1 MGLVK
6 SILEWNEA
14 KKEQLLGKGTGKL
27 DLKTVV
33 GLTANGAIE
42 GFIDGCFVM
51 GATFAV
57 LGLAST
63 IVDNIK
69 K

>member
-14 KKEQLLGKGTGKL
+14 KKEQLLNKGKL
-27 DLKTVV
+27 DVKTVV
-33 GLTANGAIE
+33 GLTANGAVE

>member
-14 KKEQLLGKGTGKL
+14 KKEQLLGKEKL
-27 DLKTVV
+27 DVKTVV
-33 GLTANGAIE
+33 GLTANGAVE
-42 GFIDGCFVM
+42 GFIDGCFVI
-51 GATFAV
+51 GASFAV

-63 IVDNIK
+63 IIDNIK

>member
-14 KKEQLLGKGTGKL
+14 KKEQLLNKGKL
-27 DLKTVV
+27 DVKTVV
-33 GLTANGAIE
+33 GLTANGAVE

-57 LGLAST
+57 LGLAS
-63 IVDNIK
+63 IIIDNIK

>member
-14 KKEQLLGKGTGKL
+14 KKEQLLNKGKL
-27 DLKTVV
+27 DAKTVV
-33 GLTANGAIE
+33 GLTANGAVE
-42 GFIDGCFVM
+42 GFIDGCFVI
-51 GATFAV
+51 GASFAV
-57 LGLAST
+57 LGIAS
-63 IVDNIK
+63 IIIDNIK

>member
-14 KKEQLLGKGTGKL
+14 KKEQLLNKGKL
-27 DLKTVV
+27 DVKTVV
-33 GLTANGAIE
+33 GLTANGAVE

-63 IVDNIK
+63 IIDNIK

>member
-14 KKEQLLGKGTGKL
+14 KKEQLLDKGKL
-27 DLKTVV
+27 DVKTVV

>member
-14 KKEQLLGKGTGKL
+14 KKEQLLDKGKL
-27 DLKTVV
+27 DVKTVV
-33 GLTANGAIE
+33 GLTANGAVE
-42 GFIDGCFVM
+42 GFIDGCFVI

-63 IVDNIK
+63 IIDNIK

>member
-14 KKEQLLGKGTGKL
+14 KKEQLLDKGKL
-27 DLKTVV
+27 DVKTVV
-33 GLTANGAIE
+33 GLTANGAVE

-63 IVDNIK
+63 IIDNIK

>member
-14 KKEQLLGKGTGKL
+14 KKEQLLDKGKL
-27 DLKTVV
+27 DVKTVV
-33 GLTANGAIE
+33 GLTANGAVE
-42 GFIDGCFVM
+42 GFIDGCFVV

-57 LGLAST
+57 IGIAST
-63 IVDNIK
+63 IVDTIK

>member
-14 KKEQLLGKGTGKL
+14 KKEQLLGKGKL
-27 DLKTVV
+27 DVKTVV
-33 GLTANGAIE
+33 GLTANGAVE
-42 GFIDGCFVM
+42 GFIDGCFVI
-51 GATFAV
+51 GASFVV

-63 IVDNIK
+63 IIDNIK